1 MIKTDLTNAI
11 SELDFNKYN
20 QQIAAIHQ
28 MIHDNSGVGH
38 EFLGWVEWPL
48 NYDKAE
54 LAKMKAVASQ
64 LTKEIDVL
72 LVIGIGGSYLGS
84 RAAIEMINGLYYQP
98 QVEIIYIGNTMSS
111 TYTQQV
117 LDYVKNKEFGICVIS
132 KSGTTTEPAIA
143 FRLCKDLLEQ
153 KKGKAV
159 AKTRIIAVTD
169 KAKGALKE
177 LANQEGYQTFI
188 IPDDIGGRYSVL
200 TPVGI
205 FPMLVAGVNVDEV
218 FAGAKLAYEDTFSPD
233 LTNQAYRYA
242 LARYLLNT
250 RDHYQSEMLVSYE
263 LQFQM
268 LNEWWKQL
276 FGESEGKDGKG
287 LLPTSC
293 IFSTDLHSLGQF
305 IQEGTKNIIFETVI
319 KINKPNGDLVL
330 TADQENL
337 DGLNYLAGKTLHSV
351 NTIAMAG
358 VVYAHHQSGNV
369 PNIILEFATMDAK
382 MFGYLSYWFMKA
394 CAMSAYL
401 LKINPFNQPG
411 VEIYK
416 TNMFKLLGKPGK

>member
-28 MIHDNSGVGH
+28 MIHDKTGVGH

-54 LAKMKAVASQ
+54 LAKMKIVASE

-98 QVEIIYIGNTMSS
+98 QVEIIYLGNTMSS

-159 AKTRIIAVTD
+159 AKTRIVTVTD

-177 LANQEGYQTFI
+177 LTNQEGYQTFI

-218 FAGAKLAYEDTFSPD
+218 FAGAKLAYEDTFRPN

-319 KINKPNGDLVL
+319 KINKPNGDLLL

-351 NTIAMAG
+351 NTIAVAG

-369 PNIILEFATMDAK
+369 PNIILEFETMDAK